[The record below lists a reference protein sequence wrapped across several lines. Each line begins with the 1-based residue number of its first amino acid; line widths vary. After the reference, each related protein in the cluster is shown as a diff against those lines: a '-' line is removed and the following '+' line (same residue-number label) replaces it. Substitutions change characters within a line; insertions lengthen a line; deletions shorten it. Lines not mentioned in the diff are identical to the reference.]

1 VDQQLTGDP
10 CTAPLMAA
18 DKAYFHNRFAST
30 LLTMFENFFL
40 YKKAPSH
47 VPLFETKHP
56 VTSSSYTQIN
66 PQLQTATTASSFS
79 TSQQHTKSDR
89 KN

>member
-30 LLTMFENFFL
+30 LLTMSENFFL

-56 VTSSSYTQIN
+56 VT
-66 PQLQTATTASSFS
+66 L
-79 TSQQHTKSDR
+79 SD
-89 KN
+89 